1 MLPTPTPARGAGPAV
16 LTKLA
21 TLAALLALSSLL
33 LAAPALAQQE
43 PGGEPPGAL
52 PFPAQALGEG
62 KFLHPDRA
70 FRFQYGWQ
78 DPQTLGLHWEIAP
91 RYYLYRKRLVAQGR
105 HLELQ
110 PPPQGQ
116 WLTDEFFGESEVYRD
131 QLRLQLRLDEAAQA
145 ADSAASDCLQ
155 VRLQWQGC
163 ADDGL
168 CYTPQRRTLTLA
180 RPGAPDDAAC
190 LRDAG
195 LAVADGGPGSD
206 PSLNGGS
213 APPLAEDQALSARL
227 AAGALLPNL
236 LLFFGLGILLTF
248 TPCVLPMVPIVSGIL
263 AGAQDLT
270 RARSLWLTG
279 IFVLSMALVYAGAGA
294 VAATTGASLQAA
306 LQAPWVLSAFAL
318 LMAALAL
325 ASFGLYQL
333 RLPARLTNL
342 LHGLSR
348 RQRGGGTAGVAAM
361 GALSALIAAPCI
373 TPPLIG
379 ALLYIAQTGDTPT
392 GALALFA
399 MGLGMGVP
407 LLLVGA
413 ALGALLPRAGA
424 WMQLING
431 ALGFALLGL
440 SLWFLD
446 RIPALHQAVGYLWA
460 LLAVAAL
467 AGLTLGLHRL
477 GKRVLPAA
485 AALAGTA
492 AIALFAAGGATLPWR
507 PGPASTAFAP
517 HLQATSLEQVRQQIA
532 ASDKP
537 VILDFYADWC
547 VECRLMERDV
557 FAQPRIRRL
566 LREWTLVRVDITAN
580 DAAAR
585 RLLREYGVIGPPTL
599 IFAAPDGREA
609 RALRA
614 LGFVGADALERRL
627 ARAGS
632 L

>member
-1 MLPTPTPARGAGPAV
+1 MRPLSKPARGAWRAV
-16 LTKLA
+16 LA

-33 LAAPALAQQE
+33 LSAPAQAQQGPQDE
-43 PGGEPPGAL
+43 LPGAL
-52 PFPAQALGEG
+52 PFPSQPLGEG
-62 KFLHPDRA
+62 KFLHPDQA

-91 RYYLYRKRLVAQGR
+91 RYYLYRKRLVAEGQ
-105 HLELQ
+105 HLALQ
-110 PPPQGQ
+110 APPQGE

-131 QLRLQLRLDEAAQA
+131 QLRLQLRLDQSAQA
-145 ADSAASDCLQ
+145 AGGGDCLQ
-155 VRLQWQGC
+155 LRLQWQGC

-180 RPGAPDDAAC
+180 RPGAPEDAAC
-190 LRDAG
+190 LRDVG
-195 LAVADGGPGSD
+195 LAVADGGPGSSS
-206 PSLNGGS
+206 PYGSSSSGG
-213 APPLAEDQALSARL
+213 LAEDQALFARL
-227 AAGALLPNL
+227 AGGALLPSL

-263 AGAQDLT
+263 AGTRDLT

-279 IFVLSMALVYAGAGA
+279 IFVLAMSLVYAGAGA
-294 VAATTGASLQAA
+294 IAATTGASLQAA

-318 LMAALAL
+318 LMVALAL

-342 LHGLSR
+342 LDSLSR
-348 RQRGGGTAGVAAM
+348 RQSGGGEAGVAAM
-361 GALSALIAAPCI
+361 GALSALIAGPCV
-373 TPPLIG
+373 TPPLVG
-379 ALLYIAQTGDTPT
+379 ALLYIAQTGDTLT

-413 ALGALLPRAGA
+413 ALGTLLPRAGA

-440 SLWFLD
+440 ALWFLD
-446 RIPALHQAVGYLWA
+446 RIPALHQAVGYFWA

-477 GKRVLPAA
+477 GRRVLPAA
-485 AALAGTA
+485 TALAGTA
-492 AIALFAAGGATLPWR
+492 ALALFAVSGATLPWR
-507 PGPASTAFAP
+507 PGPESAAFRPDLHAST
-517 HLQATSLEQVRQQIA
+517 LQQVRRQIA

-547 VECRLMERDV
+547 VECRLMEKDV
-557 FAQPRIRRL
+557 FAQPQIRQL
-566 LREWTLVRVDITAN
+566 LRGWTLVRVDITAN
-580 DAAAR
+580 DDAAR

-614 LGFVGADALERRL
+614 VGFVDAQALQRRL
-627 ARAGS
+627 ASADS

>member
-1 MLPTPTPARGAGPAV
+1 MRPSPKPARRAWRA
-16 LTKLA
+16 LLA

-33 LAAPALAQQE
+33 LAAIPAQAQQ
-43 PGGEPPGAL
+43 GQTGELPAAL
-52 PFPAQALGEG
+52 PFPAQPLGEG
-62 KFLHPDRA
+62 KFLHPDQA

-91 RYYLYRKRLVAQGR
+91 RYYLYRKRLVAEGR
-105 HLELQ
+105 HLALQ
-110 PPPQGQ
+110 APPQGE

-131 QLRLQLRLDEAAQA
+131 QLRLQLRLDQGAPAA
-145 ADSAASDCLQ
+145 ADGDCLQ

-180 RPGAPDDAAC
+180 RPGMPEDAAC
-190 LRDAG
+190 LRDVG
-195 LAVADGGPGSD
+195 LAVADGGPDS
-206 PSLNGGS
+206 PSADGGGGG
-213 APPLAEDQALSARL
+213 LAEDQALFARL
-227 AAGALLPNL
+227 AGGALLPSL

-263 AGAQDLT
+263 AGARDLT

-279 IFVLSMALVYAGAGA
+279 IFVLAMSLVYAGAGA
-294 VAATTGASLQAA
+294 IAATTGASLQAA

-318 LMAALAL
+318 LMVALAL

-342 LHGLSR
+342 LDSLSR
-348 RQRGGGTAGVAAM
+348 RQRGGGEAGVAAM
-361 GALSALIAAPCI
+361 GALSALIAGPCV
-373 TPPLIG
+373 TPPLVG
-379 ALLYIAQTGDTPT
+379 ALLYIAQTGDTLT

-413 ALGALLPRAGA
+413 ALGTLLPRAGA

-440 SLWFLD
+440 ALWFLD

-467 AGLTLGLHRL
+467 AGLSLGLHRL
-477 GKRVLPAA
+477 GRRILPAI

-492 AIALFAAGGATLPWR
+492 ALALFAVSGATLPWR
-507 PGPASTAFAP
+507 PGPESAALRPDLHAST
-517 HLQATSLEQVRQQIA
+517 LQQVRRQIA

-537 VILDFYADWC
+537 VVLDFYADWC
-547 VECRLMERDV
+547 VECRLMEKDV
-557 FAQPRIRRL
+557 FAQPQIRQL
-566 LREWTLVRVDITAN
+566 LRGWTLVRVDITAN

-614 LGFVGADALERRL
+614 VGFVDAQALQRRL
-627 ARAGS
+627 SRAD
-632 L
+632 LL